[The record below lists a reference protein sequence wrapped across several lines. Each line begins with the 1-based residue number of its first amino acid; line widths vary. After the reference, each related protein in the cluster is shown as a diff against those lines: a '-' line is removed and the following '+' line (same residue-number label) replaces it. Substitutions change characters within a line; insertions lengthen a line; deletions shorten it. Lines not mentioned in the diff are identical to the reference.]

1 MKTKSLME
9 SEKMSTPYRNYFGAC
24 LSPEGDCFETSMET
38 CRAIGG
44 RFQGPGTSCGGYQPP
59 LMAAEESIDEED
71 LCSSGIHDI
80 GITSCGQCFDDIC
93 LACHPEEIDHSATEK
108 GDGWIM
114 QYCKDCADYKRK
126 LNTPCDCMI
135 GVPDYVTSRCQECTS
150 CFGCQAK
157 IYEMGDYGS
166 ICVDC
171 AKKGVIDGTWNAE
184 QFNSQN
190 QTNNSGKGNGIWL
203 AITVGVMTGVA
214 TTIFGNVLSEMWL
227 DRLREDPELHT
238 TPDDLETQV

>member
-1 MKTKSLME
+1 
-9 SEKMSTPYRNYFGAC
+9 MSTPYNNYYGAC
-24 LSPEGDCFETSMET
+24 MTSEGDCFETSLET

-59 LMAAEESIDEED
+59 LMAAEESIDEGD

-80 GITSCGQCFDDIC
+80 GINSCGQCFDDIC

-114 QYCKDCADYKRK
+114 QFCKDCADYKRK

-135 GVPDYVTSRCQECTS
+135 EVPDYVKSRCQECTS

-171 AKKGVIDGTWNAE
+171 AKKGVIDGTWNTE

-190 QTNNSGKGNGIWL
+190 QTNNSGKVNSVVL

-214 TTIFGNVLSEMWL
+214 TTIFGNILSEMWL

-238 TPDDLETQV
+238 TPDDLEESV